1 MQKKTTIL
9 DLWKI
14 SKQANEPLLC
24 TVSNAETIP
33 FMSDYV
39 TNYRRYDRFFVRMYG
54 VFFPTWNKNY
64 EDNDTDI
71 LNQFREDVF
80 YLLYLNRENLA
91 HLFSYNTYEYN
102 PIENYDKHS
111 DITNTESGTNTDTM
125 NFAQDTVT
133 HTSGARTTT
142 DKVSPYDDT
151 NFYNENQTEQGQ
163 AIDTDVTAA
172 KIDSKSTL
180 FGHKN
185 TMEEHTHGNVG
196 VTATYQLLEGD
207 SRFWSKFNPWYIVFK
222 LIIKELCRFFDC
234 GRNGYQVCFNEY
246 IADLEEDMDVR
257 LSVTEVTD
265 GVMLTAV
272 DSHGITTAIVHNG
285 TPGAPG
291 EQGPQGEPGPIPAFK
306 IENGHLY
313 VDRDGDDNE

>member
-14 SKQANEPLLC
+14 SKQANAPLLC
-24 TVSNAETIP
+24 NISDAQTIP

-54 VFFPTWNKNY
+54 VFFPTWNRNY

-102 PIENYDKHS
+102 PIENYDKIS
-111 DITNTESGTNTDTM
+111 DIVNTESGTNTDTM

-185 TMEEHTHGNVG
+185 TMQEHTHGNVG

-222 LIIKELCRFFDC
+222 LIVIELCRFFDC
-234 GRNGYQVCFNEY
+234 GRNGYQICFNEY

-257 LSVTEVTD
+257 LSVTEVEG

-272 DSHGITTAIVHNG
+272 DSHGVTTAMVHNG
-285 TPGAPG
+285 TPGATG

-313 VDRDGDDNE
+313 VDRDGDEK